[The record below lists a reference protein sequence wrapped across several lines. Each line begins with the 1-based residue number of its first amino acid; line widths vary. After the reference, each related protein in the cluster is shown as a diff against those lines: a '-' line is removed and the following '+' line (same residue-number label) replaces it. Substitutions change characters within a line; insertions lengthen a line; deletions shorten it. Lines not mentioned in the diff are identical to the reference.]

1 MYDDFSMKKNLSLM
15 YAISFLQGMVFYYSI
30 ATLYRQAAGMNM
42 LQIAGIESVSLAL
55 SLILE
60 LPWGVLADRIGYRR
74 TMLICCGLWF
84 VSKIVFWRAAGFY
97 AFLLER
103 VLLAVVISG
112 ISGVDSSV
120 LFLSCED
127 GESQKAFG
135 LYQSFGTAGLLAAAA
150 VYTLFIGENYRLA
163 ALLTVF
169 SYGLAFLLS
178 FGLTEV
184 RPKEQTERPSLA
196 RTLAVL
202 KETLMNRRLL
212 LLVCALA
219 LVGQVH
225 QTITVFL
232 NQLQYTRAG
241 LPVRWIAAVSILTT
255 VAGLAGAAS
264 EKLTKKWRPR
274 RFGGWMFALCALAC
288 LLLAWTSDAIL
299 SVIGVQMIA
308 LCFALL
314 SPLGAE
320 LENRAVTTTD
330 RATALSM
337 NTLLADGLAVF
348 SNLAFGSLADTSLS
362 AAMLFGCGLCVAGM
376 VLFLRAV
383 K

>member
-1 MYDDFSMKKNLSLM
+1 MKRNLCLM

-30 ATLYRQAAGMNM
+30 ATLYRQAAGLNM
-42 LQIAGIESVSLAL
+42 YQIAGIESVSLAL
-55 SLILE
+55 SLLLE

-74 TMLICCGLWF
+74 TMLLCSGLWF
-84 VSKIVFWRAAGFY
+84 VSKIVFWQATGFP

-103 VLLAVVISG
+103 ILLAVVISG

-127 GESQKAFG
+127 GQSQKAFG
-135 LYQSFGTAGLLAAAA
+135 LYQSLGTAGLLAAAA

-169 SYGLAFLLS
+169 SYGAAFLLC
-178 FGLTEV
+178 FCLTEV
-184 RPKEQTERPSLA
+184 RPMEQAERPTLK

-202 KETLMNRRLL
+202 KETLTNRRLL

-219 LVGQVH
+219 LVGEVH

-241 LPVRWIAAVSILTT
+241 MPVRWIAAVSILTT

-264 EKLTKKWRPR
+264 AKLTQKWRPR
-274 RFGGWMFALCALAC
+274 RFGGWMFAFCTLSC
-288 LLLAWTSDAIL
+288 LLLAWTKNAVL
-299 SVIGVQMIA
+299 SVIGGQAIA

-314 SPLGAE
+314 SPLGTE

-337 NTLLADGLAVF
+337 NTLLADGIAML
-348 SNLAFGSLADTSLS
+348 SNLAFGSLADASLS
-362 AAMLFGCGLCVAGM
+362 AAMLFGAGLCALGL

-383 K
+383 KP

>member
-1 MYDDFSMKKNLSLM
+1 MKRNLCLM

-30 ATLYRQAAGMNM
+30 ATLYRQAAGLNM
-42 LQIAGIESVSLAL
+42 YQIAGIESVSLAL
-55 SLILE
+55 SLLLE

-74 TMLICCGLWF
+74 TLLVCSGLWF
-84 VSKIVFWRAAGFY
+84 VSKIVFWQATGFP

-103 VLLAVVISG
+103 ILLAVVISG

-127 GESQKAFG
+127 GQSQKAFG
-135 LYQSFGTAGLLAAAA
+135 LYQSLGTAGLLTAAA

-169 SYGLAFLLS
+169 SYGAAFLLC

-184 RPKEQTERPSLA
+184 RPTEQAERPTLK

-202 KETLMNRRLL
+202 KETLTNRRLL

-219 LVGQVH
+219 LVGEVH

-241 LPVRWIAAVSILTT
+241 MPVRWIAAVSILTT

-264 EKLTKKWRPR
+264 SKLTQKWRSR
-274 RFGGWMFALCALAC
+274 RFGGWMFAFCALSC
-288 LLLAWTSDAIL
+288 LLLAWTKNAVL
-299 SVIGVQMIA
+299 SVIGVQVIA

-314 SPLGAE
+314 SPLGTE

-337 NTLLADGLAVF
+337 NTLLADGIAML
-348 SNLAFGSLADTSLS
+348 SNLAFGSLADASLS
-362 AAMLFGCGLCVAGM
+362 AAMLFGAGLCAVGLL
-376 VLFLRAV
+376 LFLRAV
-383 K
+383 KP